1 LSSPD
6 DLTENLIKLAKL
18 HIDGALSDE
27 EFKTATARVISEA
40 PKVPEGMIEDAEG
53 KTSATLLQRRLQGLH
68 ARMRNLGALGH

>member
-1 LSSPD
+1 MPSQS
-6 DLTENLIKLAKL
+6 DLTENPTKLAKL
-18 HIDGALSDE
+18 HADGALSDE
-27 EFKTATARVISEA
+27 EFKAAKARVISEA